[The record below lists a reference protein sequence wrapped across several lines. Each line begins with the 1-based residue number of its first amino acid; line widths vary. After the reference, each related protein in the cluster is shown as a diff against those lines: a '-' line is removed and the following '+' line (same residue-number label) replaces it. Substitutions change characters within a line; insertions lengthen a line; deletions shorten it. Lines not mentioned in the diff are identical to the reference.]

1 MYYIME
7 KYDSDD
13 QGITLRSINDWFS
26 SDGYECAIKNLEYKT
41 IAEAKRV
48 RSALNI
54 IFNDRF
60 KSSEFIIVTEV
71 GAVKPK
77 DTTLLKSEEL
87 PSLTKPEP
95 VTPENIQT
103 ISDDELRERIVN
115 GSLVDPKLETTLFP
129 NGRPDTTE

>member
-41 IAEAKRV
+41 LTEAKQV

-60 KSSEFIIVTEV
+60 KSSEFIIVKEV
-71 GAVKPK
+71 GATKPKNITLNKPK
-77 DTTLLKSEEL
+77 DI
-87 PSLTKPEP
+87 
-95 VTPENIQT
+95 TPENIKI
-103 ISDDELRERIVN
+103 ISDSELRNRYID
-115 GSLVDPKLETTLFP
+115 GQLDDPKLETTLFP
-129 NGRPDTTE
+129 NGRPDK

>member
-7 KYDSDD
+7 KYDSDE
-13 QGITLRSINDWFS
+13 QGITLRNINDWFS
-26 SDGYECAIKNLEYKT
+26 SDGYECAIDNLEFKT
-41 IAEAKRV
+41 IVEAKRV

-77 DTTLLKSEEL
+77 DITLD
-87 PSLTKPEP
+87 KPKDI
-95 VTPENIQT
+95 TPENISF
-103 ISDDELRERIVN
+103 ISDDELKKRIVN
-115 GSLVDPKLETTLFP
+115 GTLVDDKLETTLFP
-129 NGRPDTTE
+129 NGRPDK